1 MAAARRLVAQ
11 LAVALA
17 RDLARVHHQTAGDG
31 VIRADRGRPVSGT
44 ARREG
49 LRRTLRSC
57 SGFAKRLDRQAPTL
71 VPAAVFILED
81 TGKLGGIVVAKTL
94 AKLTFGI
101 AALAAATW
109 FGISISR
116 AYGDAPW
123 CAVKTLSGDVYWNCQ
138 YRTIGECAPNV
149 VAGDR
154 GFCALN
160 PWPGP
165 SQVVPYKYQYQKRY
179 AR

>member
-1 MAAARRLVAQ
+1 
-11 LAVALA
+11 
-17 RDLARVHHQTAGDG
+17 
-31 VIRADRGRPVSGT
+31 
-44 ARREG
+44 
-49 LRRTLRSC
+49 
-57 SGFAKRLDRQAPTL
+57 
-71 VPAAVFILED
+71 
-81 TGKLGGIVVAKTL
+81 VAKTL
-94 AKLTFGI
+94 AKLTFSI

-109 FGISISR
+109 FGT
-116 AYGDAPW
+116 W

-138 YRTIGECAPNV
+138 YRTIGECVPNV